1 MHCIATL
8 RLNEA
13 ALSARKPKENNAENF
28 EFDLQELKQLQQVER
43 FQKVSCRI
51 MGGSQ
56 QKTGENCIDPR
67 DFSSNPSFFW
77 RVQSLI
83 LRAIFQSSKEKV
95 LGSHLLNFLENLDFR
110 FGRNATF

>member
-1 MHCIATL
+1 MFFSLDVCMHCIATL

-77 RVQSLI
+77 RVKS
-83 LRAIFQSSKEKV
+83 R
-95 LGSHLLNFLENLDFR
+95 
-110 FGRNATF
+110 

>member
-1 MHCIATL
+1 MHCIVTL

-13 ALSARKPKENNAENF
+13 ALSVRKPNENNAENV
-28 EFDLQELKQLQQVER
+28 EFDLQELKQLQQAER

-56 QKTGENCIDPR
+56 PKLVKTVDPR

-77 RVQSLI
+77 RVKS
-83 LRAIFQSSKEKV
+83 R
-95 LGSHLLNFLENLDFR
+95 
-110 FGRNATF
+110 